1 MKQNRFIGH
10 MAGQCHGTKRKESP
24 VNANSRLLRP
34 GDLAKATKKL
44 AEANKKRLKKLGLSP
59 TVQPTSSAV
68 QETRPVVLAPPA
80 VKETQP
86 VAQPVPTV
94 VQSTPQAVQQ
104 TQSVVQP
111 TPSTVQTTPQAVQE
125 TIPVV
130 QHSQVTAPTVAQ
142 ATTPPSLEEENHLH
156 DVDGKRMALRDKF
169 RNVYQCWKKVPQ
181 DEWFKTFSDYVSWEP
196 RHGNKIR
203 SNFNYLCP
211 RRLTDMLTKI
221 RNKGE
226 KPSWVG
232 EDAYKGLLAY
242 WKSDKFKKL
251 SSQNKTN
258 RGSIKGGCLH
268 TTGRK
273 AHHDLALDMGKI
285 IGRPIYPDEL
295 FLATHKKK
303 SGDWVDTRSKKTYDD
318 YQKDLT
324 NLIQTNEHSLGDTQE
339 MGGQEVDGETRLSLW
354 VDVAGGISRGQ
365 CYGTG
370 VMSVN
375 IRPGVRHLTQ
385 ESHPP
390 ENEVIEMLRREAAAA
405 RAEAAAANERADE
418 ANQRADVADQRTKKL
433 ENNMADFAQRM
444 AALENQSAGGSCS
457 TTRPRPIPQHPHYD
471 DDLDEQSEDD
481 IT

>member
-1 MKQNRFIGH
+1 

-24 VNANSRLLRP
+24 INANSRLLRP

-68 QETRPVVLAPPA
+68 QETRPVVIAPPA
-80 VKETQP
+80 VQETQP
-86 VAQPVPTV
+86 VVQPVPTV

-111 TPSTVQTTPQAVQE
+111 TPSAVQTTPQVVQE

-130 QHSQVTAPTVAQ
+130 QHSQVTAPTAAQ
-142 ATTPPSLEEENHLH
+142 STTPPSLEDESHLH
-156 DVDGKRMALRDKF
+156 DVDGGQRDVITKIMIHPMGKWIMF
-169 RNVYQCWKKVPQ
+169 
-181 DEWFKTFSDYVSWEP
+181 
-196 RHGNKIR
+196 HGNLVMRTESEAILIICAQ
-203 SNFNYLCP
+203 S
-211 RRLTDMLTKI
+211 
-221 RNKGE
+221 
-226 KPSWVG
+226 
-232 EDAYKGLLAY
+232 
-242 WKSDKFKKL
+242 KSDKFKKL

-258 RGSIKGGCLH
+258 RGSSKGGCLH

-273 AHHDLALDMGKI
+273 AHHDLALEMGKI

-303 SGDWVDTRSKKTYDD
+303 SGDWVDTRSKQTYDD

-390 ENEVIEMLRREAAAA
+390 ENELIEMLRREAAAA
-405 RAEAAAANERADE
+405 RAEATAANERAD
-418 ANQRADVADQRTKKL
+418 AADQRTKNL
-433 ENNMADFAQRM
+433 ENNMADFAKRM

-457 TTRPRPIPQHPHYD
+457 TSRPRPIPQHPHYD

-481 IT
+481 LT